1 MKSMLVY
8 VFKYIY
14 VMKLLFGRV
23 PNRSNMIVDFIIE
36 VEGIVTYDVLNE
48 TTSMKSSS

>member
-23 PNRSNMIVDFIIE
+23 PNRSDMTVDFIIV
-36 VEGIVTYDVLNE
+36 VEGIVASDVLNE
-48 TTSMKSSS
+48 TASMKSSS